1 MRWLHPPIGIEM
13 RRPYYNTKDTDH
25 AKPDAHALMPDVP
38 HPAVSDQHCCY
49 RNFLNASN
57 RASSQ
62 MNVKRQR
69 RQAAAAVVGSLWSSN
84 NDTLEKKSTAQPRP
98 QLHVPPRGI
107 GPIVDPNKNDVLC
120 GRGGRINSHAGNIR
134 FRDIITANKKDYLAP
149 STKKLEKAH
158 IAAKIVYDIRGLDPA
173 GRFLKEDRDTGLW
186 FDIGD
191 AKAIKKTGQ
200 ALREDAPDIR
210 NELEGD
216 SSGDEKTEKKESSK
230 ADKTPAISVSPTK
243 FVSTRSQPPSDAT
256 TAAEA
261 HRPTSV
267 MWPKD
272 NDTKSMMPPQNQPC
286 NYQSNHQSNPYMQ
299 HTPSQAQVFEGRM
312 IPIQMPHP
320 DAIYTR
326 SNQLASGVTT
336 PGRRMVHASRHVMDA
351 LAFNQHGE
359 SNRRV
364 AVDNEAFGRQ
374 FFEPAN
380 SALSGG
386 GNTMST
392 LSGISDPISSTI
404 GNSALMS
411 DFGRESTLSGI
422 SGISALTGIDS
433 ARFSRRSVRGGGLAG
448 LSGMGRSNRQQFL
461 EAMKLTNS
469 GRSFGPQS
477 RSLSLENKSNMGMN
491 IDDSAWRAAME
502 SEEFMRE
509 LIGVPDAAMAIENPS
524 DRLSVAS
531 GGWRPPHRESS
542 SAMSIA
548 SMSTASSL
556 RWLASIKDTAMG
568 DDGRSVLS
576 EMSADMLALDLALS

>member
-1 MRWLHPPIGIEM
+1 MDDGHANP
-13 RRPYYNTKDTDH
+13 DTH
-25 AKPDAHALMPDVP
+25 ASMPCIP
-38 HPAVSDQHCCY
+38 HPAVSDPNRCY
-49 RNFLNASN
+49 YHGKFLNASY
-57 RASSQ
+57 RSSSQ

-69 RQAAAAVVGSLWSSN
+69 RQAAAAVVGSLWSNN
-84 NDTLEKKSTAQPRP
+84 NDEKKSTAQPRP

-107 GPIVDPNKNDVLC
+107 GPIVDPNQNDVLC

-134 FRDIITANKKDYLAP
+134 FRDIISANKKDYLAP

-216 SSGDEKTEKKESSK
+216 SSGDEKAEKKDPLK
-230 ADKTPAISVSPTK
+230 AVKTSAISPTTITS
-243 FVSTRSQPPSDAT
+243 STRHQPPSDPS
-256 TAAEA
+256 TAAEVYQ
-261 HRPTSV
+261 PTSV
-267 MWPKD
+267 IWSKD
-272 NDTKSMMPPQNQPC
+272 NDATSMMPPQNQPF
-286 NYQSNHQSNPYMQ
+286 NYQSSHQSNPYIQ
-299 HTPSQAQVFEGRM
+299 HPPSQAQAFEGRM
-312 IPIQMPHP
+312 IPIQVPHP

-326 SNQLASGVTT
+326 PTRPASGGTT
-336 PGRRMVHASRHVMDA
+336 SGRCIVHTSRHAMDA
-351 LAFNQHGE
+351 LSYNQNSE
-359 SNRRV
+359 LNRRG
-364 AVDNEAFGRQ
+364 AMDNEAFGRQ
-374 FFEPAN
+374 FYEPAT

-411 DFGRESTLSGI
+411 DVGRESTFSGI

-433 ARFSRRSVRGGGLAG
+433 ARYSRRSARGGGLP
-448 LSGMGRSNRQQFL
+448 SMGRSNRFL
-461 EAMKLTNS
+461 EAMKVANS
-469 GRSFGPQS
+469 GRSFGS
-477 RSLSLENKSNMGMN
+477 LNRSLSFENKSNRAMN
-491 IDDSAWRAAME
+491 NDSASRFTME
-502 SEEFMRE
+502 AEEFIHDF
-509 LIGVPDAAMAIENPS
+509 IGAQDAVMAYETPS

-556 RWLASIKDTAMG
+556 RWLASIRDTAMG

-576 EMSADMLALDLALS
+576 EMSAELRALDLALS